1 MKFLLT
7 IVVAAVAAF
16 AARGLTRTS
25 GTRAGNEDGAP
36 RAHEAALSELRAE
49 NARLAAE
56 LERRS
61 DPLVAGPGLAGAGGA
76 GEIGEAEIA
85 AALAR
90 WEAAHPPAE
99 RAAAEAA
106 RAAVAPG
113 VAGEP
118 DLASVPIGELVR
130 ALSSEG
136 FSSLERQELFQKL
149 RENGRIDE
157 YVAAIEELARANP
170 DDVDLQ
176 VALGHAYLQK
186 LFGVANSPEAGPLA
200 FKSDAAF
207 TRALELD
214 ENNWSAR
221 FAKAVSLSNWPAFL
235 GRGPEAI
242 EHFEILIEQ
251 QSTLP
256 ERNEFAMP
264 YLFLGNMHQASGA
277 TDKALA
283 AWRAGLERFPDFED
297 LQAAIALLE
306 SQTQAPDGSRPQD

>member
-25 GTRAGNEDGAP
+25 GARAGSEDGAL

-61 DPLVAGPGLAGAGGA
+61 DPLVAATGPAGAS
-76 GEIGEAEIA
+76 EIGEDEIA

-113 VAGEP
+113 LAGEP

-251 QSTLP
+251 QSGLP

-306 SQTQAPDGSRPQD
+306 SQTQASDGTRPQD